1 MRHAPDR
8 VLVGYQHMV
17 VPPCEAIRAIE
28 ILDVA
33 IDPRRLAVALVAQER
48 QVAGALLGDE
58 HVPVRQHEEAAW
70 IGEPGGEERRREA
83 WGHLRHVPFRGQRK
97 RAVGH
102 DRRGFR
108 RRQLGGVD
116 AEAPPD
122 LMLGD
127 EILLEGVLRGGRRLG
142 LRQGGQGTERNRKRQ
157 QRCE

>member
-8 VLVGYQHMV
+8 VLVGHQDMV
-17 VPPCEAIRAIE
+17 VAPREAIGAIE

-33 IDPRRLAVALVAQER
+33 IDPRCRAVALVAQER

-58 HVPVRQHEEAAW
+58 HVSVRQHEEAAR
-70 IGEPGGEERRREA
+70 IGEPGGEERRLEA
-83 WGHLRHVPFRGQRK
+83 CGHLRHVPFRGQRE

-122 LMLGD
+122 LMLSD
-127 EILLEGVLRGGRRLG
+127 EILLERVLRGWRRLG
-142 LRQGGQGTERNRKRQ
+142 LRKCGQGAERERKRDQ
-157 QRCE
+157 

>member
-8 VLVGYQHMV
+8 VLVGHQHMV
-17 VPPCEAIRAIE
+17 VPPREAIRTME

-33 IDPRRLAVALVAQER
+33 SDPLRLAVALCAQER

-58 HVPVRQHEEAAW
+58 HVPVRQHKEAARM
-70 IGEPGGEERRREA
+70 GEPGGEERRREA
-83 WGHLRHVPFRGQRK
+83 GGHLRHVPFSGQRE
-97 RAVGH
+97 RAVSH

-127 EILLEGVLRGGRRLG
+127 EMLLERVLRGWRRLM
-142 LRQGGQGTERNRKRQ
+142 LRQGGQGAERDRKRD
-157 QRCE
+157 QRGK